1 MSVATITALYSYPI
15 KSCAPMALNSSPCST
30 RGLPHDRDFVIAS
43 PAADKIFTQ
52 RDLPKMALLQP
63 FLDNQNNI
71 SIKGLDETH
80 IAIPSSESGAIVT
93 LNVWGNFYRG
103 IDQGDE
109 ISRWLSE
116 QLGVECRLFKRTG
129 DGEDGL
135 NLPKDNTRYDASF
148 VDCCPLSVVFEEEV
162 QILNAKLS
170 EPVRINRFRPSIVIK
185 GIPESEHYAL
195 KTLRTK
201 NLSLAYIRPI
211 GRCVI
216 IDIDQEEGKKAGS
229 ECLRVLASYKMVNQK
244 ASLGHYFFALETGQL
259 SVGDQVTT

>member
-15 KSCAPMALNSSPCST
+15 KSCAPMVLSSSPCSSK
-30 RGLPHDRDFVIAS
+30 GLPHDRDFVIAS
-43 PAADKIFTQ
+43 ATADKIFTQ

-63 FLDNQNNI
+63 SLDNQNNVVV
-71 SIKGLDETH
+71 KGLDETQVT
-80 IAIPSSESGAIVT
+80 IPTSQSGEIVT

-103 IDQGDE
+103 IDQGDD

-116 QLGVECRLFKRTG
+116 QLGVECRLFKRAD
-129 DGEDGL
+129 DGEHSST
-135 NLPKDNTRYDASF
+135 LPKDNTRYDASF

-162 QILNAKLS
+162 QILNSKLS

-185 GIPESEHYAL
+185 GIPESEHYSL
-195 KTLRTK
+195 KTLRTN

-216 IDIDQEEGKKAGS
+216 IDIDQEQGKKIGS

-244 ASLGHYFFALETGQL
+244 ASLGHYFFAQEAGQL
-259 SVGDQVTT
+259 SVGDQITT